1 MLGAKAK
8 DWFNLRMDVP
18 RKGYK
23 SLCFSFAISPEKSS
37 CSSSWRKTQG
47 STFWVKRQK
56 TCSHELWEMIL
67 WVSFQRFLE
76 CKALLARTL
85 LFWAW
90 IGCTEVDAIFWHPFL
105 LLQTRDKF
113 YIQTRDRG
121 RGEQRKS
128 IFHASAILSFWLV
141 SLIQKL
147 CVLFSRLVRHI
158 CELCTLSASPSS
170 REIHAF
176 SCKMSSLPLIPFQ
189 FIPFCLTGSKW
200 PVQWGDPWWP
210 DGSQLF
216 LSRWIFHMLLCV
228 PQLWV
233 SRWEMLLHP
242 LRGWCYPHL
251 QPNRM

>member
-1 MLGAKAK
+1 MQFSDTPFYYFKLG
-8 DWFNLRMDVP
+8 P
-18 RKGYK
+18 
-23 SLCFSFAISPEKSS
+23 S
-37 CSSSWRKTQG
+37 
-47 STFWVKRQK
+47 STFKLG
-56 TCSHELWEMIL
+56 TGGEES
-67 WVSFQRFLE
+67 
-76 CKALLARTL
+76 
-85 LFWAW
+85 
-90 IGCTEVDAIFWHPFL
+90 
-105 LLQTRDKF
+105 
-113 YIQTRDRG
+113 RG
-121 RGEQRKS
+121 RVSYKYS
-128 IFHASAILSFWLV
+128 SHFHASAILSFWLV

-158 CELCTLSASPSS
+158 SELCTLSASPSS
-170 REIHAF
+170 RGIHGF

-251 QPNRM
+251 QPQNVKFLWHLDIWLHLSSACTSRQN